1 MSDQNDS
8 LFTNQVL
15 TNFPNDDTKRIDYV
29 IVFEKL
35 DDPQKNLVRNALYA
49 KLKEESFDIY
59 AIEGENKSK
68 KYIYWLLHCSKE
80 RLYKEAELTRLE
92 VKLKNVIK
100 KFLLLYLKF

>member
-8 LFTNQVL
+8 LLTNQVL
-15 TNFPNDDTKRIDYV
+15 TNFPNDTKRIDYV
-29 IVFEKL
+29 IVFEKFS
-35 DDPQKNLVRNALYA
+35 DPQKNLVRSALFD

-59 AIEGENKSK
+59 KIESESKSK
-68 KYIYWLLHCSKE
+68 KYVYYLLHCSKE

-100 KFLLLYLKF
+100 N